1 MHNILY
7 KSHSLYREVNI
18 NDTEYFIFQT
28 NVSKREAINCNSM
41 ILYFLNNY
49 CLLSIKGVSKVFQ
62 GDKL

>member
-49 CLLSIKGVSKVFQ
+49 CLLSIKGV
-62 GDKL
+62 